1 MSAIAGRLAWWA
13 RFFTQVAAYPR
24 DLPLLGAAFSRRK
37 HWRPPPEVWEAV
49 AQVDGFLGLSEA
61 GLLYQA
67 ARHWPTPGPVIE
79 LGSYEGRST
88 IILARAGRD
97 VHAVDA
103 WSKAGFEHNA
113 LGANMYPTDETFAR
127 FQDNLRRAGV
137 ADQVQVHRGLTTE
150 VARGWST
157 PGAILFVDA
166 GHGYADVQADLAAW
180 TGHLHPEGLLL
191 MHDTLSDR
199 YKGVIRAASELLGA
213 GWALVASAGT
223 VVALARRPFARQVRP
238 GHFGGGHA

>member
-1 MSAIAGRLAWWA
+1 
-13 RFFTQVAAYPR
+13 
-24 DLPLLGAAFSRRK
+24 
-37 HWRPPPEVWEAV
+37 V

-67 ARHWPTPGPVIE
+67 ARHWPTLGPVIE

-88 IILARAGRD
+88 IILARAGRE

-103 WSKAGFEHNA
+103 WSQAGFEHNA
-113 LGANMYPTDETFAR
+113 LGANTFPTDETYAR

-137 ADQVQVHRGLTTE
+137 TDHVRVHRGLTTE
-150 VARGWST
+150 VARDWST
-157 PGAILFVDA
+157 PSAILFVDA

-180 TGHLHPEGLLL
+180 TRHLHPAGLLL

-213 GWALVASAGT
+213 GWAVVASAGT
-223 VVALARRPFARQVRP
+223 VLALARRPYARQVGP
-238 GHFGGGHA
+238 GHFGRGRA